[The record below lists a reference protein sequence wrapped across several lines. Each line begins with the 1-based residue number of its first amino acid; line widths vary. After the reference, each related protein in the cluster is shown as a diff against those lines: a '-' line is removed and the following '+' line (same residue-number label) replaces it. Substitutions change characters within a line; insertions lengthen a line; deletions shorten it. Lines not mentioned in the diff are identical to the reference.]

1 VKLASDTLATHL
13 ARQLLPAY
21 LVSGDEPL
29 LLGEAADA
37 IRRAAGAAGYTDR
50 VVCFAERGFDW
61 NSLRTESQSLS
72 LFADKRI
79 LEVKLPSGKPGDG
92 AGVLQE
98 LVEHPAPDRLLLVLS
113 GQLDRTALNSGWVR
127 AFEQQGGWIP
137 VWPVDIAR
145 LPAWVAERMKR
156 QGLVPDPE
164 AAELLAQRVEGNLLA
179 AQQEVD
185 KLALLCGPGRVDVQ
199 TLENCVAKSARYDVY
214 KLPDAALRGDAD
226 RALRILGGLQSEGEE
241 PTLVL
246 WVLTSTLRALW
257 SAARGFPLPSW
268 PRPPASLPDA
278 VRRLKLP
285 LIAQLV
291 TEAAAI
297 DRSIKGRGPGNPW
310 DGLARLVARLSGLR
324 LLPLAG

>member
-1 VKLASDTLATHL
+1 VKLGSDTLATHL

-29 LLGEAADA
+29 LLGEAADS
-37 IRRAAGAAGYTDR
+37 IRRAARAAGYADR
-50 VVCFAERGFDW
+50 VVYFAERGFDW
-61 NSLRTESQSLS
+61 NALRTEGQSLS
-72 LFADKRI
+72 LFAERRI

-92 AGVLQE
+92 ASVLQE
-98 LVEHPAPDRLLLVLS
+98 LVEQPAPDRLLLVLS
-113 GQLDRTALNSGWVR
+113 GQLDRTALNSGWVK
-127 AFEQQGGWIP
+127 AFEQHGGWVP
-137 VWPVDIAR
+137 VWPVDIAK
-145 LPAWVAERMKR
+145 LPGWVSERMKR
-156 QGLVPDPE
+156 QGLVPEPA

-179 AQQEVD
+179 AQQEID
-185 KLALLCGPGRVDVQ
+185 KLALLCGPGPVDLQ
-199 TLENCVAKSARYDVY
+199 TLESNVAKSARYDVY

-226 RALRILGGLQSEGEE
+226 RALRILGGLQAEGEE

-246 WVLTSTLRALW
+246 WVLASTLRSVW
-257 SAARGFPLPSW
+257 NAARGFPLPAW

-285 LIAQLV
+285 LIVQLV
-291 TEAAAI
+291 GEAAAI
-297 DRSIKGRGPGNPW
+297 DRAIKGRGPGNPW